1 MERVCGGS
9 AMWTDSL
16 ATRHRVATW
25 ATMPDMG
32 QRDSERD
39 DGLQGS
45 DFGARPQQD
54 RRNIV
59 ASAVD
64 RFLSSTQALVGQV
77 AHVAGAGAQAVVP
90 EAVLSSANQM
100 LESMREAVES
110 APQVG
115 EELEIVLQ
123 EIRAK
128 RLTIQAITAELEVLD
143 HQLDF
148 LERSFAPLQA
158 WSAQWSKVQQTLLR
172 TIVPPSDDED

>member
-1 MERVCGGS
+1 MRWVGYADRLPGH
-9 AMWTDSL
+9 APQV
-16 ATRHRVATW
+16 VATW
-25 ATMPDMG
+25 ATMRDMG
-32 QRDSERD
+32 QRDSDQD
-39 DGLQGS
+39 DSRQGTGHGP
-45 DFGARPQQD
+45 GAQQD

-172 TIVPPSDDED
+172 TIVPPSDHED